1 MPTTPP
7 PKPPNNTIPMEEGG
21 ESKAEQ
27 TSDLDTTQ
35 QSEAYQE
42 MAAYF
47 TVLADHLSKLGKKIS
62 TNTALSNKIQKN
74 MSQLR
79 CTQIGMASR
88 ILHTER
94 DGVRVRG

>member
-1 MPTTPP
+1 
-7 PKPPNNTIPMEEGG
+7 MEEGG

-62 TNTALSNKIQKN
+62 TNTGQSTKIQRN
-74 MSQLR
+74 VSQLR
-79 CTQIGMASR
+79 STQIGMASR
-88 ILHTER
+88 ILCTEK
-94 DGVRVRG
+94 DGVRW